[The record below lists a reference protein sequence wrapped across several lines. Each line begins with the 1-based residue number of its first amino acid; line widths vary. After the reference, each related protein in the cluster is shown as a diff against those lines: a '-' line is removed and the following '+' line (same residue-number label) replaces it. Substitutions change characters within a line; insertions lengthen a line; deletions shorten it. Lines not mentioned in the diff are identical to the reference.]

1 MDKDAI
7 IIQEYR
13 EAFRKYA
20 KDGIIDMDDRLKHK
34 FSFQI
39 HRLEDFIGAVEGV
52 IPPIRQ
58 SQFFVVLV
66 KNGSGEKTIGFFTFP
81 IQKNTLFVI
90 PKRVTHS
97 SKYWS
102 TSCSGYWLSFNLD
115 FFLQSVFPKQ
125 HIINKKIFKTSI
137 KPFLSLSNEQV
148 KQLEIIYE
156 YIVQEYNEQLKSKDE
171 MIAIKVLEL
180 LIQCDRFFTSAETL
194 QHEDIYNDVIESFN
208 ELLQKNFRK
217 ERSVQFYANALHMHP
232 NHLNF
237 LVKKYTGLTA
247 KETIIDHTLLEA
259 KFLLHSSSL
268 TIKEISF
275 ELGFDDPNYFSSFF
289 RKKLNVSPIQYR
301 QKPI

>member
-1 MDKDAI
+1 MDEDAI

-20 KDGIIDMDDRLKHK
+20 KDGIIDMDNRLKHK

-39 HRLEDFIGAVEGV
+39 HRLEDFIDAVEGV

-58 SQFFVVLV
+58 SQFFIVLI
-66 KNGSGEKTIGFFTFP
+66 KKGTGEKTIGYFTFP
-81 IQKNTLFVI
+81 IQKNTVFVI

-102 TSCSGYWLSFNLD
+102 TDCSGYWLSFNIE
-115 FFLQSVFPKQ
+115 FFLQRVFPKQ
-125 HIINKKIFKTSI
+125 HIVNKKIFKTSI
-137 KPFLSLSNEQV
+137 KPFLILSNEQV
-148 KQLEIIYE
+148 KQLGIIYE
-156 YIVQEYNEQLKSKDE
+156 YILQEYNKNLKGKNE
-171 MIAIKVLEL
+171 MIAIKILEL
-180 LIQCDRFFTSAETL
+180 LIQCDRIFTDAETW
-194 QHEDIYNDVIESFN
+194 QHEDIYNDVMESFN

-217 ERSVQFYANALHMHP
+217 ERLVQFYADALHMHP

-247 KETIIDHTLLEA
+247 KETIINYILLEA
-259 KFLLHSSSL
+259 KFLLHSSPH
-268 TIKEISF
+268 TIKEISY

-289 RKKLNVSPIQYR
+289 RKRLDLSPLQYR